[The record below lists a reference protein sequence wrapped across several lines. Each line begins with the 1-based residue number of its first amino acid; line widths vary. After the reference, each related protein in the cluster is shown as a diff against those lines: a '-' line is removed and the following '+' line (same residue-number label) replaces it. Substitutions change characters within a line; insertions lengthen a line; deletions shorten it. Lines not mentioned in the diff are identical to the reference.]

1 MHLSSP
7 LYSVSPALSSLP
19 SLSSS
24 SPLAPRVSEMR
35 PYRFSCIARPAAGG
49 APARPV
55 TLTIWALSLS
65 MALILAQ
72 RQLDARNLTSLGGL
86 SCHQA

>member
-1 MHLSSP
+1 MTSP
-7 LYSVSPALSSLP
+7 LP
-19 SLSSS
+19 
-24 SPLAPRVSEMR
+24 PLLDVPVFPPRVSEMR
-35 PYRFSCIARPAAGG
+35 AYRVSCIARPAAGG

-55 TLTIWALSLS
+55 TLTIWALGMS

-72 RQLDARNLTSLGGL
+72 RQLDSLALTSLGSL

>member
-1 MHLSSP
+1 
-7 LYSVSPALSSLP
+7 V
-19 SLSSS
+19 
-24 SPLAPRVSEMR
+24 
-35 PYRFSCIARPAAGG
+35 SCIARPAAGG

-55 TLTIWALSLS
+55 TLTIWALGMS

-72 RQLDARNLTSLGGL
+72 RQLDSLALTSLGSL

>member
-1 MHLSSP
+1 MTSP
-7 LYSVSPALSSLP
+7 LP
-19 SLSSS
+19 
-24 SPLAPRVSEMR
+24 PLLDVPVFPPRVSEMR
-35 PYRFSCIARPAAGG
+35 AYRVSCIARPAAGG

-55 TLTIWALSLS
+55 TLTIWALGMS

-72 RQLDARNLTSLGGL
+72 RQLDSLALTTLGSL

>member
-1 MHLSSP
+1 MHSAPIAPYL
-7 LYSVSPALSSLP
+7 PATTLP
-19 SLSSS
+19 
-24 SPLAPRVSEMR
+24 PRVSEMR
-35 PYRFSCIARPAAGG
+35 AFRVSCIARPVAGG

-55 TLTIWALSLS
+55 TLTIWALGMS

-72 RQLDARNLTSLGGL
+72 RQLDSLNLTSLGSL